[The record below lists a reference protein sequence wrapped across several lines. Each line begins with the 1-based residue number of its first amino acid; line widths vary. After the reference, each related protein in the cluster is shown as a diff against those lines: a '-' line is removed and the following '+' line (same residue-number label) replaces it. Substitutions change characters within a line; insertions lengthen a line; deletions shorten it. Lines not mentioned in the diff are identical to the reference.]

1 LIVINPASVIETLKD
16 EESHVDG
23 VRRRFVD
30 HPMLV
35 GLLDV
40 EQRRS
45 AGELLEKFLFEPIRD
60 LRDRPSKEIRG
71 QLVRLGGRIATE
83 RDGAQA
89 RKNLDIAEEV
99 VELLHAGSLIVD
111 DIEDGSA
118 IRRGQPSIHRSYGV
132 PIALNAANWLY
143 FWPLH
148 RIGSMDVR
156 AEQELELYRRYHR
169 TLLRAHFG
177 QAIDVG
183 LDMTLVDQ
191 SEVREIC
198 LLSMELKTGAL
209 TAFALGMGAVLTGVL
224 RETLAEIDAF
234 GHGFG
239 VALQMFDDL
248 GNLKGASAPKQFE
261 DLQLRR
267 PSWVWAMAAQQ
278 SLRDYRGFLQAVRK
292 LPDCSH
298 LELWLKKS
306 DFHLRARKQAHEHVV
321 RICRNLEESV
331 VLRGRQV
338 EGFMELQRLGL
349 SVERAYG

>member
-1 LIVINPASVIETLKD
+1 MINPASIIETLKL
-16 EESHVDG
+16 EESVDG

-45 AGELLEKFLFEPIRD
+45 AGELLEKFLFAPIRD
-60 LRDRPSKEIRG
+60 LRDRPSKEIRS

-83 RDGAQA
+83 RDSARA

-143 FWPLH
+143 FWPLQL
-148 RIGSMDVR
+148 IGSMDLPP
-156 AEQELELYRRYHR
+156 EQELELYRRYHR

-183 LDMTLVDQ
+183 LDMALVDQ
-191 SEVREIC
+191 REVKEFC
-198 LLSMELKTGAL
+198 LLAMELKTGAL
-209 TAFALGMGAVLTGVL
+209 TAFALSMGALLAGVS

-234 GHGFG
+234 GHEFG
-239 VALQMFDDL
+239 VALQMYDDL
-248 GNLKGASAPKQFE
+248 GNIKAVSAPKQFE
-261 DLQLRR
+261 DLHLRR
-267 PSWVWAMAAQQ
+267 PSWVWAMAAEQ
-278 SLRDYRGFLQAVRK
+278 SPSDYRVFLKAVGK
-292 LPDCSH
+292 LPDCSN
-298 LELWLKKS
+298 LQRWLKKS
-306 DFHLRARKQAHEHVV
+306 DLQSQAREQAHEHVV
-321 RICRNLEESV
+321 RICQNLEESV
-331 VLRGRQV
+331 ALRGRQQD
-338 EGFMELQRLGL
+338 GFMELKRLGFR
-349 SVERAYG
+349 VERAYG